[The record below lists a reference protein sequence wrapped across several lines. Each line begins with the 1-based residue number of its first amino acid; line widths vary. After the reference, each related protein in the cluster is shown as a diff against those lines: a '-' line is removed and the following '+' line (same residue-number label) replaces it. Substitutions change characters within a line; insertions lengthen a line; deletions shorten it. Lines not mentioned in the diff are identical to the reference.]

1 MGIMS
6 LKLGLFLIA
15 YLLGSIQSG
24 LIIGKLFFKINLN
37 EHGSKNIG
45 ASNAFRVMGTKY
57 GIMTLFFDAF
67 KASLPI
73 LIAVYL
79 LPAIVTGFDTNII
92 LFGNSFDYS
101 VLYGIAAILGH
112 TYCIFLKFQG
122 GKAVASSLGI
132 VFTLTPIIGVIALV
146 VYFLTV
152 YLTKYASLGSTFA
165 AIAVGAGTMIL
176 FWIKGNFI
184 EQTFLMIVY
193 GLIIAFV
200 FIKHI
205 PNYKNL
211 LNKTEKKLVFGKKK
225 LEGDSTIDSTS
236 KSKED

>member
-1 MGIMS
+1 MGIISM
-6 LKLGLFLIA
+6 KLGLFIIA
-15 YLLGSIQSG
+15 YLLGSIPSG
-24 LIIGKLFFKINLN
+24 LIIGKLFCNINIK

-45 ASNAFRVMGTKY
+45 ASNAFRVLGTKY

-79 LPAIVTGFDTNII
+79 LPAVVTGFDTNII

-101 VLYGIAAILGH
+101 VVYGIAAILGH
-112 TYCIFLKFQG
+112 TYSIFLKFKG

-132 VFTLTPIIGVIALV
+132 VFTLTPIIGVIAILV
-146 VYFLTV
+146 YLVTV
-152 YLTKYASLGSTFA
+152 ILTKYASLGSTFA
-165 AIAVGAGTMIL
+165 AIAVGFGTMIL
-176 FWIKGNFI
+176 FWIKGNFL

-193 GLIIAFV
+193 WAIIVFV

-205 PNYKNL
+205 PNYKRL

-225 LEGDSTIDSTS
+225 DE
-236 KSKED
+236 SKESSDKANLE